1 MQFNQLAIPLAIQLT
16 KHILIISHS
25 PAAPMDQTSI
35 SLGMWDFSQ
44 CDPKRCSGRKL
55 ARLNLLKEFKPN
67 HRFRGVILTPTATI
81 TLSPADAPILR
92 KYGLAVIDCSW
103 ARLDDVPFNKLPHA
117 FDRLLPYLVAA
128 NTVNYGR
135 PWKLNCA
142 EALAAALAICGA
154 REDAEKVMQKFSYG
168 EEFLRINEQLLRG
181 YCECKSAEQVKAF
194 EAEYLESGAKE
205 RVALPSFSD
214 SGDEE
219 SESGNESGEKES
231 GNESESESGNDSENE
246 AEQSE
251 ASN

>member
-1 MQFNQLAIPLAIQLT
+1 
-16 KHILIISHS
+16 
-25 PAAPMDQTSI
+25 MDQTSI

-81 TLSPADAPILR
+81 TLSPSDAPILR

-103 ARLDDVPFNKLPHA
+103 ARLDDVPFSKLPHA

-154 REDAEKVMQKFSYG
+154 WEDAEKVMQKFSYG
-168 EEFLRINEQLLRG
+168 AEFMRINEQLLRG

-194 EAEYLESGAKE
+194 EAEYLEKVAKE
-205 RVALPSFSD
+205 RVPLPSFSD
-214 SGDEE
+214 SEE
-219 SESGNESGEKES
+219 NE
-231 GNESESESGNDSENE
+231 NESESESESEEHTGTEEHTGNNGTEESSANE
-246 AEQSE
+246 EHTGNS
-251 ASN
+251 